1 MRARLELCTGH
12 ARNSISHARSFSL
25 KKIVICFDSCK
36 FLLLTYLSQKK
47 INILKHLIHYFQPLL
62 YSTLLNIPA
71 VVTAEMFTK
80 GKNLV
85 INSVVY
91 CKTAPAADP
100 NFLLFFV
107 RVFIQMGI
115 TEQL

>member
-1 MRARLELCTGH
+1 M
-12 ARNSISHARSFSL
+12 
-25 KKIVICFDSCK
+25 
-36 FLLLTYLSQKK
+36 LLTYILQKNK
-47 INILKHLIHYFQPLL
+47 KILKHLIHYFKPLL
-62 YSTLLNIPA
+62 VSTLLNIPA

-91 CKTAPAADP
+91 CKTAAAAGP
-100 NFLLFFV
+100 NFLLFVV
-107 RVFIQMGI
+107 RVCIQMAI